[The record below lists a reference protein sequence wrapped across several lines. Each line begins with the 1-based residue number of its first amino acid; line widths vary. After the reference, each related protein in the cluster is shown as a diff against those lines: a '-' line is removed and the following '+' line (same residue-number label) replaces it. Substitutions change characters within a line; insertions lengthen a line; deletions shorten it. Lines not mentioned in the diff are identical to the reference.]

1 MKVVY
6 LIDQFHKHGGIE
18 KMLSLKINHF
28 IEDYGYNVTLITSQH
43 SEGQP
48 YVYPLSGK
56 LEHIDLEVN
65 YYNGKSYFHPKN
77 LIKSFVHCLKLRKQL
92 KRLKP
97 DVIVSAGFSPE
108 QYFLPLI
115 VKKTP
120 IIKEFHFS
128 GVILNKKRN
137 KILNILN
144 NFLFKQFNN
153 YDAVVVLNED
163 ERKYFNFDNLVVIP
177 NFIELKDDLIIA
189 DRNKTIIAAG
199 RIAGVKQFDH
209 LIKAWSSIAD
219 KYPEWDVKI
228 FGDGDESLSEKL
240 KEEIRKN
247 DIPRI
252 ELMGAT
258 PHLAMEMQKAS
269 IYAMTSANECFPMV
283 LLEAQNAGLPIVS
296 YDCPNGPR
304 NIIKDSADGI
314 LVENQNIKEFSE
326 KIAMLMINNE
336 VRSNMSTI
344 ALKNIRKFSAMPIMN
359 KWNTL
364 FLKLI

>member
-1 MKVVY
+1 MKIVY
-6 LIDQFHKHGGIE
+6 LIDQFYKHGGIE

-28 IEDYGYNVTLITSQH
+28 IEHYGYEVILITSQH
-43 SEGQP
+43 PKEQTF
-48 YVYPLSGK
+48 VYPLNNK
-56 LEHIDLEVN
+56 VTHVDLKIN
-65 YYNGKSYFHPKN
+65 YLIGKSYFYPNN
-77 LIKSFVHCLKLRKQL
+77 LTKAFRHCLKLRKQL

-137 KILNILN
+137 KILN
-144 NFLFKQFNN
+144 NFLFKQFKK

-163 ERKYFNFDNLVVIP
+163 ERKYFNFKNLVVIP
-177 NFIELKDDLIIA
+177 NFIELKDNLSIVS
-189 DRNKTIIAAG
+189 RNKTIIAAG
-199 RIAGVKQFDH
+199 RIAEVKQFDH
-209 LIKAWSSIAD
+209 LIKAWHKIATQFPD
-219 KYPEWDVKI
+219 WDVKI
-228 FGDGDESLSEKL
+228 FGDGDDKLSSKL
-240 KEEIRKN
+240 NEQILQNK
-247 DIPRI
+247 IPRI

-304 NIIKDSADGI
+304 NIITNNIDGL
-314 LVENQNIKEFSE
+314 LVKNQSIDEFANNLSYLITENDIRLNMGAKA
-326 KIAMLMINNE
+326 KINSFNFAP
-336 VRSNMSTI
+336 
-344 ALKNIRKFSAMPIMN
+344 APIME
-359 KWNTL
+359 KWNKL
-364 FLKLI
+364 FLSLR